1 MIYSK
6 QISAFEMEINQD
18 PISVK
23 CEVDPLE
30 IASRYE
36 LSWYTSKVVWDWY
49 PLADLQICLL
59 KRHQQ
64 VFNRKQSGLAISN
77 YQFCVWKSV
86 RLFVSQ
92 IVYK

>member
-36 LSWYTSKVVWDWY
+36 LSWYTSKVV
-49 PLADLQICLL
+49 
-59 KRHQQ
+59 
-64 VFNRKQSGLAISN
+64 
-77 YQFCVWKSV
+77 
-86 RLFVSQ
+86 
-92 IVYK
+92 